1 MRCVLYLFL
10 VETVLPDLMLVSP
23 KIFHNQQPYAP
34 AKSNV
39 VQHSVD
45 LTDSVTALATQLLQD
60 ESDTI
65 VQHSPC
71 MISCVGVQPRCEQAL
86 QLSELLP
93 RLNNL
98 AIVEGNEDLL
108 MLVHQAQGAAT
119 RILQSYESFIT
130 TPQDAISADPNPVL
144 PQSSEG
150 TANSK
155 HLRSEHDEK
164 SVQVISRDMLSSVQS
179 SPLTSE
185 KGTWTPPL
193 GNNQESSSCTIL
205 DRAYVCAVREKAN
218 GSVKENDRTLRNLCT
233 AEVQCDDKANSSAG
247 NIHRNNSAVR
257 MEQGRLMKKYKIQ
270 LDKLRIQL
278 GEEQCQIR
286 SLSVQLYETQREL
299 EKGRIG
305 WLQKESLL
313 QAQLRAQHAKEVDLI
328 KINASLRNDLRLA
341 QYQIDQLQFRLS
353 LIEQVKHDD
362 KGKKWDSPLDPSC
375 ICILP
380 KGQEQPASLGLMVG
394 MSTLIPKFDKVLCER
409 QLDITSRH
417 SESSGI
423 DLCPSPMGSSKQPSS
438 YSDETPNRVLPLL
451 SLANPLGSNDLT
463 RSMKNS
469 SAAFQTPIKKRHA
482 NEDPKPS
489 EANTITI
496 QAAETDNQSTCS
508 DVSLATTVS
517 SLRTVDE
524 LEFRNGL
531 ALLDQRINSVR
542 SVLQPQTDVVQ
553 L

>member
-1 MRCVLYLFL
+1 MC
-10 VETVLPDLMLVSP
+10 
-23 KIFHNQQPYAP
+23 
-34 AKSNV
+34 
-39 VQHSVD
+39 
-45 LTDSVTALATQLLQD
+45 
-60 ESDTI
+60 
-65 VQHSPC
+65 
-71 MISCVGVQPRCEQAL
+71 
-86 QLSELLP
+86 
-93 RLNNL
+93 
-98 AIVEGNEDLL
+98 GN
-108 MLVHQAQGAAT
+108 
-119 RILQSYESFIT
+119 
-130 TPQDAISADPNPVL
+130 
-144 PQSSEG
+144 
-150 TANSK
+150 
-155 HLRSEHDEK
+155 
-164 SVQVISRDMLSSVQS
+164 SVQS

-218 GSVKENDRTLRNLCT
+218 GSVKGTIPLNPPFVDLLLENDRTLRNLCT

-257 MEQGRLMKKYKIQ
+257 MEQGRLMKK
-270 LDKLRIQL
+270 
-278 GEEQCQIR
+278 
-286 SLSVQLYETQREL
+286 
-299 EKGRIG
+299 
-305 WLQKESLL
+305 
-313 QAQLRAQHAKEVDLI
+313 AQLRAQHAKEVDLI